1 MTRTRGVMEVE
12 CRLEGGVA
20 AYLAGEEVR
29 ATVVFSLPP
38 TADWEVRST
47 ENIFRNISIH
57 PNLCRWAWP
66 GPQYSSTASAR

>member
-47 ENIFRNISIH
+47 ENIFRCGNISRSIFLS
-57 PNLCRWAWP
+57 NVM
-66 GPQYSSTASAR
+66 

>member
-1 MTRTRGVMEVE
+1 MEVE

-47 ENIFRNISIH
+47 EMVWLVIKIV
-57 PNLCRWAWP
+57 
-66 GPQYSSTASAR
+66 SALI

>member
-47 ENIFRNISIH
+47 ENIF
-57 PNLCRWAWP
+57 
-66 GPQYSSTASAR
+66 

>member
-1 MTRTRGVMEVE
+1 MEVE

-38 TADWEVRST
+38 TADWEVRT
-47 ENIFRNISIH
+47 DGNVLRNISSH
-57 PNLCRWAWP
+57 LNLCRWAWP
-66 GPQYSSTASAR
+66 GPRSSCTASAR